1 MSDVNADLK
10 TLLDEKADEMRL
22 DRRIPRGVLRRA
34 RRRRAGTAALAGALT
49 VGLALGA
56 VIGTKALLEDVPS
69 PTGSEEVAVG
79 GGPPRPAIWPAPE
92 VIEATQEQ
100 VAEGHMP
107 WWVNPELVARSYAA
121 EAWGWLGTDVEVD
134 VRGDDPVMV
143 VVANPALSEIPT
155 RLTMALAEGDP
166 GIQDDI
172 YVVTAAETDALTIR
186 EPLPGQPFVPGSRV
200 FVRGTVQL
208 DPEEVQVEASLTWGG
223 QFGGGAA
230 GGGPAPGVADFE
242 IPIRVPAYVETGPV
256 LAVNVRDP
264 SGATL
269 GQTSFRLGD
278 PEGSVTVTAASAAPP
293 EQALPEPV
301 AATRDA
307 ILAAA
312 EAGGW
317 EALRALIPEKG
328 FTFTFGGETD
338 PIAYWRQLEEEG
350 FTVLP
355 TLETLL
361 EGPAAPFRGGY
372 IWPAP
377 ATEPPEEWTDED
389 LEVLRRIHSDRE
401 IDTFFEFGN
410 YIGWRVGIDGDG
422 TWIYYVAGD

>member
-1 MSDVNADLK
+1 VSDVNADLK
-10 TLLDEKADEMRL
+10 TLLDEKAEEMRL

-92 VIEATQEQ
+92 VIEATQQQ
-100 VAEGHMP
+100 VAEGHTP
-107 WWVNPELVARSYAA
+107 LWTDPEYVAATYARDLLGWDMVDVVA
-121 EAWGWLGTDVEVD
+121 E
-134 VRGDDPVMV
+134 VRGDEPVTV
-143 VVANPALSEIPT
+143 VITNPAVSGGAAIRT
-155 RLTMALAEGDP
+155 ILTMARVGPAPD
-166 GIQDDI
+166 GIF
-172 YVVTAAETDALTIR
+172 VVTAAETDVLTVDSPR
-186 EPLPGQPFVPGSRV
+186 PGTPVVPGADVV
-200 FVRGTVQL
+200 FLGRHHL
-208 DPEEVQVEASLTWGG
+208 DPPGVTVGAQLEWASQTAGTGEASGAQLFRIAVEVPVDIEDAPVATVTVYDGSG
-223 QFGGGAA
+223 QA
-230 GGGPAPGVADFE
+230 
-242 IPIRVPAYVETGPV
+242 
-256 LAVNVRDP
+256 LAHT
-264 SGATL
+264 A
-269 GQTSFRLGD
+269 FRLGD
-278 PEGSVTVTAASAAPP
+278 PEGSVTVTAAPSEQVFP
-293 EQALPEPV
+293 EAV
-301 AATRDA
+301 AATRAA

-312 EAGGW
+312 EDRDW
-317 EALRALIPEKG
+317 EALRALIPQKG

>member
-22 DRRIPRGVLRRA
+22 DRRIPPGVLRRA

-56 VIGTKALLEDVPS
+56 VIGTRALLEDVPS
-69 PTGSEEVAVG
+69 PTGSEEIAVG
-79 GGPPRPAIWPAPE
+79 GGPDRPAIWPAPE
-92 VIEATQEQ
+92 VIEATQRQ
-100 VAEGHMP
+100 VA
-107 WWVNPELVARSYAA
+107 WTDPEYVAATYARDLLGWDMADVVA
-121 EAWGWLGTDVEVD
+121 E
-134 VRGDDPVMV
+134 VRGDEPVTV
-143 VVANPALSEIPT
+143 VITNPALSGGADIRT
-155 RLTMALAEGDP
+155 ILTMARVRPAPD
-166 GIQDDI
+166 GIF
-172 YVVTAAETDALTIR
+172 VVTAAETDVLTVDSPR
-186 EPLPGQPFVPGSRV
+186 PGTPLVPGAHVVFMGRHHLDLPGVTVGAQLEWESQTVGSGEPSARPLFRIAVEVPGDTEDAPV
-200 FVRGTVQL
+200 ATVTVY
-208 DPEEVQVEASLTWGG
+208 DRSG
-223 QFGGGAA
+223 QA
-230 GGGPAPGVADFE
+230 
-242 IPIRVPAYVETGPV
+242 
-256 LAVNVRDP
+256 LAHT
-264 SGATL
+264 A
-269 GQTSFRLGD
+269 FRLGP
-278 PEGSVTVTAASAAPP
+278 PEGSVTVTAAPP
-293 EQALPEPV
+293 EQAFPEAV
-301 AATRDA
+301 ATTRAA

-312 EAGGW
+312 EDRDW

-355 TLETLL
+355 TLEALL

-372 IWPAP
+372 IWPAL

-389 LEVLRRIHSDRE
+389 LEVVRRFHSDRE
-401 IDTFFEFGN
+401 IDTFFEFGT